1 MFKATF
7 HPPHPEYGMIFTG
20 KKILGISQI
29 SLAEVSC
36 SCKQFL
42 RRVKGC
48 KWLCCESMPLRYKR
62 RYCQRIIS
70 LLFPCFFSIPPK
82 QMLSLTIILTIFW
95 IPTCSTNTSKSK
107 LERFVMAEPTPE
119 LNTSHIHPSAL
130 CAGESAPNQG
140 KIALLGML
148 QVPHWA

>member
-42 RRVKGC
+42 RRVKSC

-62 RYCQRIIS
+62 RYCHRIIS
-70 LLFPCFFSIPPK
+70 LLFPYFFSNTAK
-82 QMLSLTIILTIFW
+82 TNARLDNNSHNILDSHLLDKYERVKIRG
-95 IPTCSTNTSKSK
+95 ICHGRTNSRTKHK
-107 LERFVMAEPTPE
+107 P
-119 LNTSHIHPSAL
+119 HPSQ
-130 CAGESAPNQG
+130 CFVCWGISS
-140 KIALLGML
+140 
-148 QVPHWA
+148 